1 MLSTGEH
8 RSGSHSPESPVP
20 SPESPVLM
28 SFRLRFWGTRGSIP
42 SPGPST
48 VRYGGNTPSVEVR
61 TPSGTLVLLDAGTGI
76 RELGRALI
84 ARANGSPITGDI
96 FLTHAHWDHIQGIP
110 FFAPAF
116 QRGNRFTIWGAK
128 SLAASIR
135 RVVRDQMSPVV
146 FPVAFEELAATFEFR
161 ELTDE
166 RHSSDG
172 FDVRAF
178 PVRHPG
184 GALGYRFAPGPGG
197 DRAVGSS
204 FVYIS
209 DNEIRAADA
218 SASNDRWRAK
228 LVDFIRGSRLL
239 IHDATYTEDE
249 YESHRGWGHST
260 YGDAVALALESGV
273 ETLVLFHHSPDRSD
287 DELDGRLAECRGAVA
302 RSGRTLRI
310 IAAAE
315 GLEIDV

>member
-1 MLSTGEH
+1 M
-8 RSGSHSPESPVP
+8 P
-20 SPESPVLM
+20 
-28 SFRLRFWGTRGSIP
+28 FRLRFWGTRGSIP
-42 SPGPST
+42 TPGPST
-48 VRYGGNTPSVEVR
+48 VRYGGNTPSIEVR
-61 TPSGTLVLLDAGTGI
+61 TPSGSLVLLDAGTGI
-76 RELGRALI
+76 RDLGRALI
-84 ARANGSPITGDI
+84 TGANGSPITGDI

-166 RHSSDG
+166 RHASDG

-184 GALGYRFAPGPGG
+184 GALGYRFAACAP
-197 DRAVGSS
+197 DDEAVDPTSA

-209 DNEIRAADA
+209 DNELRAGEPGA
-218 SASNDRWRAK
+218 SSDRWRAS
-228 LVDFIRGSRLL
+228 FTTRRTPMPNTSR
-239 IHDATYTEDE
+239 IVGGGIPRTVTRCR
-249 YESHRGWGHST
+249 SRST
-260 YGDAVALALESGV
+260 
-273 ETLVLFHHSPDRSD
+273 
-287 DELDGRLAECRGAVA
+287 
-302 RSGRTLRI
+302 
-310 IAAAE
+310 AA
-315 GLEIDV
+315 

>member
-1 MLSTGEH
+1 
-8 RSGSHSPESPVP
+8 
-20 SPESPVLM
+20 M

-42 SPGPST
+42 SPGPAT
-48 VRYGGNTPSVEVR
+48 VRYGGNTPSIEVR
-61 TPSGTLVLLDAGTGI
+61 TPGGSLVLLDAGTGI

-96 FLTHAHWDHIQGIP
+96 YLTHAHWDHIQGFP

-116 QRGNRFTIWGAK
+116 QRGNRFTIWGTK

-146 FPVAFEELAATFEFR
+146 FPVAFEELAATFDFR
-161 ELTDE
+161 ELVDE
-166 RHSSDG
+166 HQVNEG

-178 PVRHPG
+178 SVRHPG
-184 GALGYRFAPGPGG
+184 GALGYRFTSRSGG
-197 DRAVGSS
+197 ATDGGSA

-209 DNEIRAADA
+209 DNELRAGDA
-218 SASNDRWRAK
+218 SASGDRWRAK
-228 LVDFIRGSRLL
+228 LVEFIRGARVL
-239 IHDATYTEDE
+239 IHDATYTEEE
-249 YESHRGWGHST
+249 YETHRGWGHST

-287 DELDGRLAECRGAVA
+287 DELDARLNECRAATA

-310 IAAAE
+310 VAAAE
-315 GLEIDV
+315 GLELEV

>member
-1 MLSTGEH
+1 
-8 RSGSHSPESPVP
+8 
-20 SPESPVLM
+20 M

-42 SPGPST
+42 TPGPAT
-48 VRYGGNTPSVEVR
+48 VRYGGNTPSIEVR
-61 TPSGTLVLLDAGTGI
+61 TPTGSLVLLDAGTGI

-96 FLTHAHWDHIQGIP
+96 YLTHAHWDHIQGIP

-116 QRGNRFTIWGAK
+116 QPGNRFTIWGAK

-146 FPVAFEELAATFEFR
+146 FPVAFEELAATFDFR

-166 RHSSDG
+166 RHASDG
-172 FDVRAF
+172 FEVRAF

-184 GALGYRFAPGPGG
+184 GALGYRFAAR
-197 DRAVGSS
+197 DADEDTSS
-204 FVYIS
+204 VFVYIS
-209 DNEIRAADA
+209 DNELRAADA
-218 SASNDRWRAK
+218 SASNERWRAK
-228 LVDFIRGSRLL
+228 LVEFIRGSRVL
-239 IHDATYTEDE
+239 IHDATYTEEE

-273 ETLVLFHHSPDRSD
+273 ETLVLFHHSPERSD
-287 DELDGRLAECRGAVA
+287 DDVDARLAECRASCA
-302 RSGRTLRI
+302 RSGRTLQI

-315 GLEIDV
+315 GLELEI